1 MNARHTRSAVD
12 EALPAP
18 DAARA
23 DIYAIIGRLFYGAP
37 DDGFLKVIRQGGGE
51 DVSTHGPLGTAWAA
65 LVEACTAAD
74 PAALTREFDSLFV
87 GVGKSEITPFTSH
100 YVREAAPDRH
110 LSQLRQ
116 LLASWDLQGSSAAP
130 ETEDH
135 VSGICDIMRHLAGD
149 NRPLDEQRLFF
160 NQFLRPGLTPFC
172 EAVVRSENA
181 PFYRCVA
188 QFTLAFLAI
197 EQVAFEMEG
206 G

>member
-1 MNARHTRSAVD
+1 MNGQRMRSAGD

-23 DIYAIIGRLFYGAP
+23 DIYAIIGRFFYGAP
-37 DDGFLKVIRQGGGE
+37 DDGFLEAIKQGGGE
-51 DVSTHGPLGTAWAA
+51 DVSTHGPLGAAWVA
-65 LVEACTAAD
+65 LGDACTAAD
-74 PAALTREFDSLFV
+74 HAAIAREFDSLFV

-100 YVREAAPDRH
+100 YVTETAPDRH

-116 LLASWDLQGSSAAP
+116 LLASWDLRGSSAAP

-149 NRPLDEQRLFF
+149 NRPLDEQKLFF
-160 NQFLRPGLTPFC
+160 NQFLRPGLAPFC

-181 PFYRCVA
+181 SFYRCVA

-197 EQVAFEMEG
+197 EQVAFEMEDG
-206 G
+206 